1 MSSTKVH
8 ESFSKKN
15 VLFSKQS
22 FVSREQETLAD
33 YVRRVR
39 EEKGLS
45 LNQVRIRSGY
55 QIANSYISRIEN
67 GEVTNVGLDKLQSL
81 AKGLDISDEEMF
93 AVARGKSTS
102 GDFQLK
108 ELRLLEYFRALTEDR
123 QDDVLA
129 HVELA
134 YKRHSGEGGGRNTS
148 LIPPGGRRM
157 PVVTKGGSALKERE
171 QKRA

>member
-8 ESFSKKN
+8 ASFSEGN

-81 AKGLDISDEEMF
+81 AKGLDVSDEEIF

-129 HVELA
+129 HLELA
-134 YKRHSGEGGGRNTS
+134 CKRHAADGGRDTS

-157 PVVTKGGSALKERE
+157 PVITKGGSAAKERE